1 VTPSADR
8 PQQPVGTDDATV
20 AWFHCFSGIAGD
32 MAMGALVDAGADLDE
47 VRELCERLPVP
58 GWKLEAE
65 SVLRGGI
72 GATKIHVRCEPTS
85 VVRTSAHIAGLV
97 EEARLPERV
106 SRRALAVFDA
116 LAVAEGRL
124 HRRPPEQVHFHE
136 VGGIDAIVD
145 VVGTCSALELLGVDQ
160 VWCSPIANGIG
171 MVRAA
176 HGLLPN
182 PAPAVV
188 ELLDGAPTYQLDIPV
203 ELTTP
208 TGAALMAALAVGWG
222 TMPAMTLTGAGFG
235 AGDAEI
241 EHRPNLTQVV
251 LGRRAAGLER
261 GQPVMHLEVNVDD
274 ITGEHL
280 ADAVTT
286 LLDAGAVDA
295 WITPI
300 VMKNG
305 RPAYTVSALCDSV
318 LADQVRD
325 AMVRATGSFGVRGQT
340 LERWPEQRE
349 VDEVDVSGYP
359 IRIKVGAGRAKV
371 EHDDAARVAR
381 RIGVPLHEVVSQAED
396 AWRRRST
403 VTHLTAT
410 PEPAESDPTDPDGEA
425 G

>member
-1 VTPSADR
+1 
-8 PQQPVGTDDATV
+8 
-20 AWFHCFSGIAGD
+20 
-32 MAMGALVDAGADLDE
+32 MAMGALVDAGADLDQ
-47 VRELCERLPVP
+47 VRELCGRLPVS

-65 SVLRGGI
+65 SVLRSGI
-72 GATKIHVRCEPTS
+72 GATKINVLCEPTT

-97 EEARLPERV
+97 DEARLPDRV

-136 VGGIDAIVD
+136 VGGIDAILD
-145 VVGTCSALELLGVDQ
+145 VVGTCAALEILGVDQ
-160 VWCSPIANGIG
+160 VWCSPVANGIG
-171 MVRAA
+171 MIRAA
-176 HGLLPN
+176 HGMLPN

-188 ELLDGAPTYQLDIPV
+188 ELLTGAPTYQLDIAV

-222 TMPAMTLTGAGFG
+222 TMPAMTVRGAGFG
-235 AGDAEI
+235 AGTVEL

-251 LGRRAAGLER
+251 LGERAPELER
-261 GQPVMHLEVNVDD
+261 GQPITHLEVNVDD

-280 ADAVTT
+280 ADAVTQ

-300 VMKNG
+300 VMKKG
-305 RPAYTVSALCDSV
+305 RPAYTVSALCDPV
-318 LADQVRD
+318 LAAQVRD
-325 AMVRATGSFGVRGQT
+325 ALVRSTGSFGVRGQT
-340 LERWPEQRE
+340 LERWPEGRE
-349 VDEVDVSGYP
+349 IDEVDVSGYP

-381 RIGVPLHEVVSQAED
+381 RIGLPLHEVVSQAEA

-403 VTHLTAT
+403 VTRLASAPDGGDARTGADDT
-410 PEPAESDPTDPDGEA
+410 SSTDPSGSTGSPVGRLPSVGTEPPDPPDDA